1 MSRTPTEES
10 LLVRAYAEAHGHTVQ
25 WARRER
31 KKETAGWQSF
41 LASRAAG
48 GAPVAAAV
56 NVLRTPM
63 TELERAEFSK
73 DAAWTTLQQ
82 ALAAAQGYKGGD
94 YATMSALNR
103 AVREARATYEAA
115 AKYEKQQSIEA
126 MRWVPIGKVEGIRS
140 ALPQLSEVVQNWR
153 TTIAGRLPAEMRPA
167 FYRAFDE
174 SRPAWNEGVRRVD
187 DYIQTLLPC
196 PV

>member
-1 MSRTPTEES
+1 M
-10 LLVRAYAEAHGHTVQ
+10 LVKAYAKAHGHTVQ

-31 KKETAGWQSF
+31 KNETTAWKSF
-41 LASRAAG
+41 LASRCTG
-48 GAPVAAAV
+48 GAPVSAAV
-56 NVLRTPM
+56 NIPREPM
-63 TELERAEFSK
+63 SELERAEYSK
-73 DAAWTTLQQ
+73 NAAWATLQQ
-82 ALAAAQGYKGGD
+82 ALAAAQAYQSGD
-94 YATMSALNR
+94 VATMSALNR

-115 AKYEKQQSIEA
+115 AKYEKNQAIEA

-140 ALPQLSEVVQNWR
+140 ALPQLSEVVQNFR

-187 DYIQTLLPC
+187 AYIVNLLPA